1 VLNVLILLVKS
12 QAIWLINPSVCK
24 ELNKY
29 RELGLAA
36 SEIESLDQ
44 YALHQLFSDAPPKE
58 LTKKNP
64 DTSDWSRCCREL
76 LRHFVG
82 VE

>member
-1 VLNVLILLVKS
+1 MLILLVKS

-58 LTKKNP
+58 LTKKTQIRAIGAAAAGNY
-64 DTSDWSRCCREL
+64 
-76 LRHFVG
+76 
-82 VE
+82 